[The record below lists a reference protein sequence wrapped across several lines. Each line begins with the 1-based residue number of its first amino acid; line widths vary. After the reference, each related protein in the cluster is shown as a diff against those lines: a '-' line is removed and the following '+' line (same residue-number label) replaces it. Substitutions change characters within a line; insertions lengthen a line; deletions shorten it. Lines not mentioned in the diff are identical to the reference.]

1 MYLPKDVLNRLK
13 QKKKKLDS
21 FRPLAKSALNR
32 LREQFV
38 IEWTYNSNGIEGNT
52 LTLRETALVLREGIT
67 VSGKTLKEH
76 TEATNHKKAIEFV
89 EKFVV
94 SKKSLSE
101 KILLDIH
108 KIVLSDIDDEYA
120 GIYRNQNVRIL
131 GARVIP
137 PNPLKIQ
144 RLMDEFFKWLDKNT
158 DNLHIIEQVALA
170 HYKLVEIH
178 PFIDGNGRT
187 SRLIMNLLLMQK
199 GYPPAV
205 ILKNDRKKYY
215 STLNEANM
223 GRFEPFV
230 LFIAQ
235 SVERSLGLYLETIEP
250 KTKKKQTDLTEYI
263 SLMEANKICDY
274 SQEYLSLLARKGKIH
289 AIKRNR
295 NWLTTKESI
304 EDYISNKLKQTP

>member
-1 MYLPKDVLNRLK
+1 MYLSKNVLNRLK
-13 QKKKKLDS
+13 QKKSKLDS
-21 FRPLAKSALNR
+21 FRPFSKSILNR
-32 LREQFV
+32 LREQFI

-67 VSGKTLKEH
+67 VRGKTLKEH

-94 SKKSLSE
+94 NKKGLTE
-101 KILLDIH
+101 KILLNLH
-108 KIVLSDIDDEYA
+108 GIVLSDIDDEYA

-144 RLMDEFFKWLDKNT
+144 RLMNEFFSWLNKNT
-158 DNLHIIEQVALA
+158 DKLHIIEQVALA

-199 GYPPAV
+199 GYPPAI
-205 ILKNDRKKYY
+205 ILKHDRKKYY
-215 STLNEANM
+215 RTLNEANLN
-223 GRFEPFV
+223 RLEPFV
-230 LFIAQ
+230 LFVAQ
-235 SVERSLGLYLETIEP
+235 SVERSLGLYLEAIEP
-250 KTKKKQTDLTEYI
+250 KTNRKQVDLTEYI
-263 SLMEANKICDY
+263 SLMDASKICDY
-274 SQEYLSLLARKGKIH
+274 SQEYLSLLARQGKIH

-304 EDYISNKLKQTP
+304 EDYINDRQK

>member
-1 MYLPKDVLNRLK
+1 MYLLKEVLDRLR

-21 FRPLAKSALNR
+21 FRPFSKSVLNR

-67 VSGKTLKEH
+67 VRGKTLKEH

-89 EKFVV
+89 ENFVV
-94 SKKSLSE
+94 KKSGLTE

-108 KIVLSDIDDEYA
+108 GIVLSDIDDEYA

-144 RLMDEFFKWLDKNT
+144 RLMDEFFKWLNNNSDK
-158 DNLHIIEQVALA
+158 LHIIEQVALA
-170 HYKLVEIH
+170 HYKLVKIH

-223 GRFEPFV
+223 GRFKPFV
-230 LFIAQ
+230 LFVAQ
-235 SVERSLGLYLETIEP
+235 SIERSLGLYLEAIEP
-250 KTKKKQTDLTEYI
+250 KINKKQVDLTEYI
-263 SLMEANKICDY
+263 SLMDASKICNY
-274 SQEYLSLLARKGKIH
+274 SQEYLSLLARRGKIH

-295 NWLTTKESI
+295 NWLITKESI
-304 EDYISNKLKQTP
+304 EEYINNVNSK